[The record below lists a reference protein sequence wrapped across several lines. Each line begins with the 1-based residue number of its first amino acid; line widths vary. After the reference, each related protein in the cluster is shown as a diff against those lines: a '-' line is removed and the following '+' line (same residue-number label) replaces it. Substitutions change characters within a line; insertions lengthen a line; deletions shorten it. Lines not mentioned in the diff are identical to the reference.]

1 MASGEQPEGRN
12 TTELQEESDWKAE
25 KARAEKTKKK
35 QREKEARK
43 KAAMHRLSH
52 RNRYYLGIYWRA
64 TYATIKAITVARG
77 LFGFTDHLPVRLLLR
92 DCRAVRR
99 RRRRRHRCRRPR
111 ARYPPESDA
120 PAASSR
126 ARSCVSCYDF
136 EALIVHET
144 GHALASTTP
153 TRRGTAT

>member
-1 MASGEQPEGRN
+1 MAVEAPVSELEEAAASQGTRAEEAEQG

-35 QREKEARK
+35 QKEKEARK

-77 LFGFTDHLPVRLLLR
+77 LFGFFWIIFPYVFF
-92 DCRAVRR
+92 
-99 RRRRRHRCRRPR
+99 
-111 ARYPPESDA
+111 
-120 PAASSR
+120 
-126 ARSCVSCYDF
+126 F
-136 EALIVHET
+136 EIVE
-144 GHALASTTP
+144 P
-153 TRRGTAT
+153 